1 MLDAR
6 TTAAIAGAV
15 ELFLGRR
22 DGLRRFDLSV
32 DGFWHSFS
40 AALYGVPFF
49 LCLMAGDWAVLS
61 AIAEPPTL
69 SAVILSRIADFTL
82 DFLFLPI
89 VLALLA
95 KRLGITRS
103 YTGFVIARNWSTL
116 VMLAPQA
123 VISLLLGFRW
133 LDQDLAALLSLVVA
147 GVMLAYE
154 YRIARWTLGWDGA
167 AAAGLVAA
175 DVVSGLVLVSLVN
188 GLFGT

>member
-6 TTAAIAGAV
+6 TSSAIAGAI

-22 DGLRRFDLSV
+22 DGLRRFDLSTE
-32 DGFWHSFS
+32 GFWHSFS

-49 LCLMAGDWAVLS
+49 LCLMAGDWSVLS
-61 AIAEPPTL
+61 AMPEPPTL
-69 SAVILSRIADFTL
+69 SAVIFSRIADFTV

-89 VLALLA
+89 ALALLA
-95 KRLGITRS
+95 RRLGITRS
-103 YTGFVIARNWSTL
+103 YAGYVIARNWSTL

-133 LDQDLAALLSLVVA
+133 LDQDVAALLSLVIA
-147 GVMLAYE
+147 GVMLAYQ
-154 YRIARWTLGWDGA
+154 YRITRWTLGWDGA